1 MLLGAA
7 LLLDPKTLNIVN
19 PNAFIT
25 GTGLY
30 FVFGLSSFWWVQQD
44 RLPMPLPTML
54 FSLLAGDVFFLSLVM
69 YAGGT
74 LRRAAADPA
83 VPAARRGRLDPAH
96 ADRVLPRGVRR
107 HLPARPRRLPRAPGH
122 GRRRRRCSRP
132 GIIGFGY
139 FATVGIAVALGRYTK
154 QSEDLAA
161 QRGID
166 VANLEQ
172 VNRLIIQDMQDGVLV
187 VDLNGVVRGHNAQ
200 VTRLLGGFGRMR
212 GGMRLAEFSTTLH
225 DYWRRWQEDFTEA
238 LPPFKVEATQRLL
251 RVRLVRIGTGLN
263 GGTLIYLEDLGR
275 AQTEAQQMKLAA
287 MGRLT
292 ASIAHEVRNPLS
304 AINQAA
310 QLLEE
315 DGAVAPE
322 GARLLGMIRNNAK
335 RIDRIVGEVL
345 QFNRRDRQ
353 QPETVP
359 LADFMRTLIDEIVQA
374 ENMPPGSVVLQIPDD
389 LLIIFDRGHLNQIVW
404 NLVRNAW
411 QHCQK
416 KEGSIRVLARAGY
429 MGDAVICELM
439 DDGPGIPAELRPQI
453 FEPFFTTRP
462 GGTGLGLY
470 IARELADANGAALEL
485 LPKGPGAHFRMT
497 LKRASI
503 AGDGRHDARA
513 RRRNEGEH
521 HDENE
526 SAVNRRCS
534 SSTTSRTCSSSSSS
548 RCRAWASTPR
558 APRPS
563 ATRSACSTRSSSTC
577 ASPTCGCPTARAC
590 ASSSTSTRRASTCPV
605 AVITAFG
612 SAENA
617 VAALK
622 AGAFDYLAK
631 PVALEQL
638 RALVKQALKVPEKEQ
653 PASQYNLL
661 GESPAMQQ
669 VRGLIDRLAK
679 SQAPVFINGESGSGK
694 ELAARTIHLHGPRG
708 EQPFVA
714 VNCGAIP
721 ENLMESEFFGYR
733 KGAFTGRRGRPRRL
747 LPGRQR
753 RHAVPRRS
761 GRPAARDAG
770 EAPARDPGEEGAQGR
785 RHAGGAGRRADH
797 QRHAQEA
804 HRAGRVRQ
812 LPAGPLLP
820 AARDRAQHAEPA
832 RDARGHSAHRQRDPR
847 EAHARRHGAARARRR
862 SRRSSS
868 TRSPATCASSRTS
881 SSAGFRWPP
890 IRCASLP
897 KTCT

>member
-1 MLLGAA
+1 MQPAPATPPFEPPPLPSSMGDSGRRILWIVGLYRAICAATLLGAA
-7 LLLDPKTLNIVN
+7 LLLDAKSLNIGN

-69 YAGGT
+69 FAGGT
-74 LRRAAADPA
+74 FGAPLPILLFPQLAASGWILRTQTAFVHAAFASICLLGLDAYRA
-83 VPAARRGRLDPAH
+83 VVGTI
-96 ADRVLPRGVRR
+96 G
-107 HLPARPRRLPRAPGH
+107 APQVFQT
-122 GRRRRRCSRP
+122 
-132 GIIGFGY
+132 GIIGFGF

-238 LPPFKVEATQRLL
+238 LPPFRVEATQRLL

-315 DGAVAPE
+315 DGAVAPD

-345 QFNRRDRQ
+345 QLNRRDRQ
-353 QPETVP
+353 QPEVVP
-359 LADFMRTLIDEIVQA
+359 FAEVMRNLTEEIVQA
-374 ENMPPGSVVLQIPDD
+374 ENIPPGGVSLQIPDE
-389 LLIIFDRGHLNQIVW
+389 LLIIFDKGHLNQIVW
-404 NLVRNAW
+404 NLLRNAW

-416 KEGSIRVLARAGY
+416 KEGSIRVIARAGY

-497 LKRASI
+497 LKRALTPE
-503 AGDGRHDARA
+503 RA
-513 RRRNEGEH
+513 
-521 HDENE
+521 
-526 SAVNRRCS
+526 
-534 SSTTSRTCSSSSSS
+534 
-548 RCRAWASTPR
+548 
-558 APRPS
+558 
-563 ATRSACSTRSSSTC
+563 
-577 ASPTCGCPTARAC
+577 
-590 ASSSTSTRRASTCPV
+590 
-605 AVITAFG
+605 
-612 SAENA
+612 
-617 VAALK
+617 
-622 AGAFDYLAK
+622 
-631 PVALEQL
+631 
-638 RALVKQALKVPEKEQ
+638 
-653 PASQYNLL
+653 
-661 GESPAMQQ
+661 
-669 VRGLIDRLAK
+669 
-679 SQAPVFINGESGSGK
+679 GK
-694 ELAARTIHLHGPRG
+694 E
-708 EQPFVA
+708 
-714 VNCGAIP
+714 
-721 ENLMESEFFGYR
+721 
-733 KGAFTGRRGRPRRL
+733 
-747 LPGRQR
+747 
-753 RHAVPRRS
+753 
-761 GRPAARDAG
+761 
-770 EAPARDPGEEGAQGR
+770 
-785 RHAGGAGRRADH
+785 GGA
-797 QRHAQEA
+797 
-804 HRAGRVRQ
+804 
-812 LPAGPLLP
+812 
-820 AARDRAQHAEPA
+820 
-832 RDARGHSAHRQRDPR
+832 S
-847 EAHARRHGAARARRR
+847 
-862 SRRSSS
+862 
-868 TRSPATCASSRTS
+868 
-881 SSAGFRWPP
+881 
-890 IRCASLP
+890 
-897 KTCT
+897 